1 MRDIVVRQLDIG
13 ASKRISGFETLNAVR
28 GRNIDHVADA
38 RNLPFRDNTFATIYA
53 SHVLEHIPW
62 IETQRAVDEWVRCL
76 AHGGRLEVWVPD
88 ALRVARAFV
97 EAEDNA
103 ASYGCRRPV
112 EAIITDPLW
121 HANAEHDPCVWFASR
136 TFTWHHRRMGE
147 YSWHR
152 AAFTPRYLCLV
163 LERAGLTNVRIMD
176 ISEMRL
182 PAHLWVSLGACG
194 VKP

>member
-1 MRDIVVRQLDIG
+1 LRDIVVRQLDIG

-88 ALRVARAFV
+88 ALRVARK
-97 EAEDNA
+97 
-103 ASYGCRRPV
+103 PV
-112 EAIITDPLW
+112 
-121 HANAEHDPCVWFASR
+121 
-136 TFTWHHRRMGE
+136 
-147 YSWHR
+147 
-152 AAFTPRYLCLV
+152 LCN
-163 LERAGLTNVRIMD
+163 G
-176 ISEMRL
+176 RL
-182 PAHLWVSLGACG
+182 L
-194 VKP
+194 